1 MTIEIAQSTHYIL
14 TSAVSAIR
22 AQYAGVQAAING
34 ETLTTPYA
42 CPDLLP
48 ECVAGTAWPNPPGG
62 GSSWV
67 GCMVMTQEEQPAL
80 ALTVSRTVYQL
91 RTICG
96 VRSSDLRTT
105 SVPPI
110 VVDDPDLTGQDYG
123 WHTGSL
129 MGSCVATVLVR
140 HLTDY
145 TGIYSAVLTGMTAL
159 PGDPLAGNDTFGYQV
174 DIDVHLMTYSAALT
188 V

>member
-1 MTIEIAQSTHYIL
+1 MTIEIAQSTHYVL

-22 AQYAGVQAAING
+22 AEYAGVQAVINA
-34 ETLTTPYA
+34 EALTGTYM

-48 ECVAGTAWPNPPGG
+48 ENVAGTAWPNPPGG

-67 GCMVMTQEEQPAL
+67 GCMVMTQTEQPAL

-96 VRSSDLRTT
+96 VRTSGLRTDPT
-105 SVPPI
+105 GT
-110 VVDDPDLTGQDYG
+110 VDDPDLTGQDFG

-129 MGSCVATVLVR
+129 MASCVATVLVR

-145 TGIYSAVLTGMTAL
+145 TGIYSAVLTGTTAL
-159 PGDPLAGNDTFGYQV
+159 PGDLLAGNDTFGYQV

>member
-1 MTIEIAQSTHYIL
+1 MTIEIAQSTHYVL

-34 ETLTTPYA
+34 ETLTTPYL

-62 GSSWV
+62 GSTWV
-67 GCMVMTQEEQPAL
+67 GCMVITQTEQPAF

-96 VRSSDLRTT
+96 VRATGLRTT
-105 SVPPI
+105 SVPPV

-123 WHTGSL
+123 WNTGSL
-129 MGSCVATVLVR
+129 MASCVSTVLIR

-145 TGIYSAVLTGMTAL
+145 AGIYSAVLRGQIAL
-159 PGDPLAGNDTFGYQV
+159 PGDPLAGNDTFGYQI